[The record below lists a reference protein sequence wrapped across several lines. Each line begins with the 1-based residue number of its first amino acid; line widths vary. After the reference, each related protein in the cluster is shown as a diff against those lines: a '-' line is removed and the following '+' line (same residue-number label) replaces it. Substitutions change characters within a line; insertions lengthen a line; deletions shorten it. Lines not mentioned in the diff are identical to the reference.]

1 MSLHWSDAA
10 LADIGAHHDYIAR
23 DSPEQARK
31 VVQAIL
37 DASDGLLTFPQLGKA
52 SEVAGLRE
60 RVLARLPY
68 TIVYRVVADR
78 HEDSKDRME
87 PSIEIVRVP
96 HNRQEWP

>member
-1 MSLHWSDAA
+1 VSLRWSDAA
-10 LADIGAHHDYIAR
+10 LADLIGHHDYIAH
-23 DSPEQARK
+23 DSAEGARK

-37 DASDGLLTFPQLGKA
+37 DAADGLLIFPQLGKA

-68 TIVYRVVADR
+68 TIVYRVIEDR
-78 HEDSKDRME
+78 REEGRE
-87 PSIEIVRVP
+87 PVVEIARVL

>member
-1 MSLHWSDAA
+1 MSVRWSDAA
-10 LADIGAHHDYIAR
+10 LADLIGHHDYIAQ

-37 DASDGLLTFPQLGKA
+37 DAADGLLIFPQLGKA

-68 TIVYRVVADR
+68 TIVYRVLDDR
-78 HEDSKDRME
+78 RDEGRE
-87 PSIEIVRVP
+87 PIIEIARVL
-96 HNRQEWP
+96 HGRQEWP

>member
-1 MSLHWSDAA
+1 VSLRWSDAA
-10 LADIGAHHDYIAR
+10 LADLIGHHDCIAR
-23 DSPEQARK
+23 DSEEGARK

-37 DASDGLLTFPQLGKA
+37 DAADGLLIFPQLGKA

-68 TIVYRVVADR
+68 TIVYRVVEDR
-78 HEDSKDRME
+78 RDEGRE
-87 PSIEIVRVP
+87 PVVELARVL